1 MSIKKITKFIFPVG
15 ENELSQDSYYR
26 ALSEA
31 DYGFY
36 PFGENGLWH
45 GGIHIDKKVLN
56 KLGNDEQLHC
66 MANGEVIA
74 YRINDVYPKITYP
87 KRYTTPTLRI
97 RFKNVSYFSTG
108 FTLVRHLLQ
117 MPKIIGVKEEPPA
130 ITLYSLYMHQ
140 LDWYGYQEKMKDE
153 TTNVQYPHYWNLE
166 SGKVDENEGDTICG
180 SVIRTDASGT
190 EVVGLLLKGSKI
202 RLGEQH
208 KKAGWY
214 KIDSIS
220 KGTLVTTTE
229 FKQKLGNI
237 TGYVWHKDL
246 SPLPTG
252 NKADANQDYEVLK
265 EDNNTVGKSNVKVK
279 GIAVYETADD
289 KQKLTYLPLTAT
301 FELDGQENGY
311 AKIRKIN
318 ACEVPDLLKKEDG
331 SEDAPHKGYVKVTS
345 LTSFTFKPEKFNDIV
360 VLKSPIAISS
370 GDFIGYIGHNQ
381 RPKECIRE
389 LVQTSISTLKRS
401 SDEKLPQ
408 LLHVELFTC
417 DDLPAFITRTRA
429 LADRLPESEKKLIL
443 VEKGAR
449 LIKESKEDGNLNSG
463 LGIKFISD
471 KDNYY
476 IKIKLEYTLN
486 SEEYY
491 TDNNLAAQSNV
502 DEKIEKNDDN
512 LSNKTV
518 EIILTATHKEQLE
531 KKYNETYPQLIKS
544 DIPDKVE
551 LVVVDHTSSSVKIRF
566 CVETKHYWIVSKDV
580 SHLFGQDGAL
590 NSAIPYWNNF
600 PLSLDN
606 LPSATKDNTVYFPR
620 TVSLNS
626 LDNEHLVA
634 IEGKSSGSI
643 WVKVTAGNEQ
653 RRSITGWVNIKKDAQ
668 EHVKRIS
675 PWHWQGFETVIEK
688 ASVGEFYTK
697 INDNR
702 TETLDIK
709 EYTDSMKAMHKILI
723 ESLLYSVQR
732 KKGLPPFTVE
742 FLKDGLRN
750 SWIAEMIGH
759 LIIKY
764 ESEWYADEALTKWY
778 EIDNLLEEEKQKQK
792 KLIEKLLDGM
802 NILEPFLRDYAL
814 NMVDEEHEKIK
825 SIWQLE
831 KEQRIKPSLWWR
843 EVAQSQ
849 QTQSSNNEIPQ
860 TPALSNLSA
869 DGKAWFIHP
878 VSMLGELINSGIV
891 TYHIYHDGKIEKHI
905 PQEIS
910 QGYEQKYKYVYH
922 DEKNNEHEICIC
934 DWHTINKL
942 LFEKPTITEQDSFT
956 YPKYGTVS
964 EAKKTVDEEIIVAR
978 AVYTN
983 GAIHEWIRKGD
994 EIDIQERL
1002 TLSNGDIAEYGKT
1015 KGWVIYKRQKEEAQL
1030 VRLPDSLNYSNGD
1043 VVINY
1048 QLEQTYRKYTNPD
1061 VMAGFLG
1068 ALAEIKLK
1076 VISTGSAFKNG
1087 SCYPSKLHVNGESVD
1102 TAYFNRYARYDKNP
1116 DLLNWDNDKAF
1127 IRALHKFHF
1136 QNFRI
1141 GIKFKKTFENMP
1153 GYIDGK
1159 DLHNSHLHTENF
1171 DEKAVITKTD

>member
-1 MSIKKITKFIFPVG
+1 MKKCRHSK
-15 ENELSQDSYYR
+15 
-26 ALSEA
+26 
-31 DYGFY
+31 
-36 PFGENGLWH
+36 
-45 GGIHIDKKVLN
+45 
-56 KLGNDEQLHC
+56 
-66 MANGEVIA
+66 
-74 YRINDVYPKITYP
+74 
-87 KRYTTPTLRI
+87 
-97 RFKNVSYFSTG
+97 VSYFSTG

-117 MPKIIGVKEEPPA
+117 MPKIIGVKDEPPA

-153 TTNVQYPHYWNLE
+153 KTNALYPHYWNLE
-166 SGKVDENEGDTICG
+166 SGKVDENKGDTVCG
-180 SVIRTDASGT
+180 SVIRTDGKGT

-202 RLGEQH
+202 RLAEQH
-208 KKAGWY
+208 PKQLGWY

-220 KGTLVTTTE
+220 KGILVTTTG
-229 FKQKLGNI
+229 FKQKLGKI

-252 NKADANQDYEVLK
+252 KTADADQDYQVLK

-381 RPKECIRE
+381 RPKECIGE
-389 LVQTSISTLKRS
+389 LVQTAISTLKRS

-417 DDLPAFITRTRA
+417 DDLPAFITKTRA

-476 IKIKLEYTLN
+476 IKINLEYTLN
-486 SEEYY
+486 SEQYY
-491 TDNNLAAQSNV
+491 ADNNLAAQSNG
-502 DEKIEKNDDN
+502 DKKIEKNDDN
-512 LSNKTV
+512 TANKTV
-518 EIILTATHKEQLE
+518 EIILTAAHKEQLAN
-531 KKYNETYPQLIKS
+531 KYNKTYPQLTKS

-551 LVVVDHTSSSVKIRF
+551 LVEVNHTSSSVKIRF
-566 CVETKHYWIVSKDV
+566 CVDTKHYWIVSKDV

-590 NSAIPYWNNF
+590 NDAIPYWNNF
-600 PLSLDN
+600 PLSLAN
-606 LPSATKDNTVYFPR
+606 LPPATKDNTVYFPR

-626 LDNEHLVA
+626 LDNEHLIA
-634 IEGKSSGSI
+634 IEDESTGSI
-643 WVKVTAGNEQ
+643 WVNITTGNEE

-668 EHVKRIS
+668 EHIKRIS
-675 PWHWQGFETVIEK
+675 LWHWQGFETVIEK

-702 TETLDIK
+702 TEILDIK
-709 EYTDSMKAMHKILI
+709 DYTDSMKAMHKILTQ
-723 ESLLYSVQR
+723 SLLYSVQR

-742 FLKDGLRN
+742 FLKHGLRIN
-750 SWIAEMIGH
+750 WTAEMIGH

-764 ESEWYADEALTKWY
+764 ESEWYADEALTKWN
-778 EIDNLLEEEKQKQK
+778 EIDNLIEEEKQKQK
-792 KLIEKLLDGM
+792 NLIEKWLDEY
-802 NILEPFLRDYAL
+802 NITMPFVRDYAL
-814 NMVDEEHEKIK
+814 NMVDEEHEKTK

-843 EVAQSQ
+843 KVAQFQ
-849 QTQSSNNEIPQ
+849 PTPQ
-860 TPALSNLSA
+860 TPSLSNLSA

-878 VSMLGELINSGIV
+878 VSMLGRLINPGIV

-910 QGYEQKYKYVYH
+910 KGYEQKYKYVYH

-934 DWHTINKL
+934 DWHTTK
-942 LFEKPTITEQDSFT
+942 EKANGVVISAPNRKD
-956 YPKYGTVS
+956 PN
-964 EAKKTVDEEIIVAR
+964 IIE
-978 AVYTN
+978 YKEN
-983 GAIHEWIRKGD
+983 LNEGD
-994 EIDIQERL
+994 TQKRVKFK
-1002 TLSNGDIAEYGKT
+1002 NGDIAECGRHPE
-1015 KGWVIYKRQKEEAQL
+1015 KGLIWRRYKALNKSIEI
-1030 VRLPDSLNYSNGD
+1030 VRMPDK
-1043 VVINY
+1043 INY
-1048 QLEQTYRKYTNPD
+1048 EKDNVIIKYIFSNTKRRYTGPD
-1061 VMAGFLG
+1061 PLAGFIG
-1068 ALAEIKLK
+1068 ALAETGLQLTT
-1076 VISTGSAFKNG
+1076 TGSCFAEG
-1087 SCYPSKLHVNGESVD
+1087 SCFPSAEHVNGKSVD
-1102 TAYFNRYARYDKNP
+1102 TLY
-1116 DLLNWDNDKAF
+1116 LNDNDEQKF
-1127 IRALHKFHF
+1127 INAMHKF
-1136 QNFRI
+1136 NFNEQI
-1141 GIKFKKTFENMP
+1141 T
-1153 GYIDGK
+1153 GK
-1159 DLHNSHLHTENF
+1159 DKKKFDNARKEKDGELHNTHLHSEF
-1171 DEKAVITKTD
+1171 KLDSIKEIKI

>member
-1 MSIKKITKFIFPVG
+1 M
-15 ENELSQDSYYR
+15 
-26 ALSEA
+26 EA
-31 DYGFY
+31 
-36 PFGENGLWH
+36 
-45 GGIHIDKKVLN
+45 
-56 KLGNDEQLHC
+56 
-66 MANGEVIA
+66 
-74 YRINDVYPKITYP
+74 
-87 KRYTTPTLRI
+87 
-97 RFKNVSYFSTG
+97 
-108 FTLVRHLLQ
+108 
-117 MPKIIGVKEEPPA
+117 
-130 ITLYSLYMHQ
+130 
-140 LDWYGYQEKMKDE
+140 
-153 TTNVQYPHYWNLE
+153 
-166 SGKVDENEGDTICG
+166 
-180 SVIRTDASGT
+180 
-190 EVVGLLLKGSKI
+190 
-202 RLGEQH
+202 
-208 KKAGWY
+208 
-214 KIDSIS
+214 
-220 KGTLVTTTE
+220 
-229 FKQKLGNI
+229 
-237 TGYVWHKDL
+237 
-246 SPLPTG
+246 
-252 NKADANQDYEVLK
+252 
-265 EDNNTVGKSNVKVK
+265 
-279 GIAVYETADD
+279 
-289 KQKLTYLPLTAT
+289 
-301 FELDGQENGY
+301 
-311 AKIRKIN
+311 
-318 ACEVPDLLKKEDG
+318 
-331 SEDAPHKGYVKVTS
+331 
-345 LTSFTFKPEKFNDIV
+345 
-360 VLKSPIAISS
+360 
-370 GDFIGYIGHNQ
+370 
-381 RPKECIRE
+381 
-389 LVQTSISTLKRS
+389 
-401 SDEKLPQ
+401 
-408 LLHVELFTC
+408 
-417 DDLPAFITRTRA
+417 
-429 LADRLPESEKKLIL
+429 
-443 VEKGAR
+443 
-449 LIKESKEDGNLNSG
+449 
-463 LGIKFISD
+463 
-471 KDNYY
+471 
-476 IKIKLEYTLN
+476 
-486 SEEYY
+486 
-491 TDNNLAAQSNV
+491 
-502 DEKIEKNDDN
+502 
-512 LSNKTV
+512 
-518 EIILTATHKEQLE
+518 
-531 KKYNETYPQLIKS
+531 
-544 DIPDKVE
+544 
-551 LVVVDHTSSSVKIRF
+551 
-566 CVETKHYWIVSKDV
+566 KHYWIVSKDV

-600 PLSLDN
+600 PLSLDK
-606 LPSATKDNTVYFPR
+606 LPPATKDNTVHFPR

-626 LDNEHLVA
+626 LSNENLIA
-634 IEGKSSGSI
+634 IEDESTGSI
-643 WVKVTAGNEQ
+643 WAKVTAGNEQ
-653 RRSITGWVNIKKDAQ
+653 RWSITGWVNIKKDAQ

-688 ASVGEFYTK
+688 ATVGEFYTK

-702 TETLDIK
+702 AGTLDIK
-709 EYTDSMKAMHKILI
+709 EYTDSMKALHKILI

-764 ESEWYADEALTKWY
+764 ESEWYADEALTKWK

-792 KLIEKLLDGM
+792 KLLQKLLDQM
-802 NILEPFLRDYAL
+802 NIREPFLRDYAL

-849 QTQSSNNEIPQ
+849 PTQSSNNQTPQ
-860 TPALSNLSA
+860 TPALSNLST

-878 VSMLGELINSGIV
+878 VSMLGRFVNPGIV

-905 PQEIS
+905 PQEILK
-910 QGYEQKYKYVYH
+910 GYEQKYKYVYH

-942 LFEKPTITEQDSFT
+942 LFKKPTITEQDSFT

-1002 TLSNGDIAEYGKT
+1002 TLSSGDIAEYGKT

-1087 SCYPSKLHVNGESVD
+1087 SCYPSKLHVNGESID

-1171 DEKAVITKTD
+1171 DGKAVITKTD